1 MKTWKAASPEN
12 LLKTCC
18 PSSMFSI
25 AESKDDEN
33 TKEEKKRKSKTKKSD
48 KESDKKVAN
57 VNRRIR
63 LKPKDEATKVL
74 KQWFGCVRKTYNW
87 ALGCLKD
94 KPKEYKW
101 NVYWLRKRFVNKCNI
116 PKKYAYLLDTPKHVR
131 DGALEDLVNG
141 FKVNKEKQKKNPEH
155 KFEMHFR
162 SKKDNQ
168 SITIPHTV
176 ITLILK
182 DKDSLDPE
190 LKMFPTFLKNKIKFH
205 IRKRDKGTLPLFQHD
220 CKLTMDRL
228 GRIYLCV
235 PQHVSV
241 CDNQTDTKRHDWV
254 ALDPGVRTFMTGYS
268 PTPGVCFQVAP
279 KDINKLYRLCKHLD
293 AMISKIAKSTSKR
306 ERYKVKKVL
315 SRLRHRIH
323 HLVDEVHWKCIHFLV
338 TRFKNIII
346 PPFNTSQMVKR
357 GSRRIRSKT
366 ARQMLCWRHYTFRRR
381 LLDKVKLLTDTR
393 VFVRGEEYT
402 TKACT
407 NCLQLHHTIGGNK
420 LFKCPRCFIVVDRDV
435 SGSRNIFIK
444 NISAIE

>member
-1 MKTWKAASPEN
+1 MRCALSSTASARST
-12 LLKTCC
+12 L
-18 PSSMFSI
+18 S
-25 AESKDDEN
+25 
-33 TKEEKKRKSKTKKSD
+33 KKRAS
-48 KESDKKVAN
+48 
-57 VNRRIR
+57 
-63 LKPKDEATKVL
+63 
-74 KQWFGCVRKTYNW
+74 
-87 ALGCLKD
+87 
-94 KPKEYKW
+94 
-101 NVYWLRKRFVNKCNI
+101 
-116 PKKYAYLLDTPKHVR
+116 
-131 DGALEDLVNG
+131 
-141 FKVNKEKQKKNPEH
+141 
-155 KFEMHFR
+155 
-162 SKKDNQ
+162 Q
-168 SITIPHTV
+168 S
-176 ITLILK
+176 TLILK
-182 DKDSLDPE
+182 E
-190 LKMFPTFLKNKIKFH
+190 LINRREIAIGFVYSIDQIRVVIVYGGPKF
-205 IRKRDKGTLPLFQHD
+205 
-220 CKLTMDRL
+220 
-228 GRIYLCV
+228 
-235 PQHVSV
+235 VSV

-407 NCLQLHHTIGGNK
+407 NCLQLHHKIGGNK
-420 LFKCPRCFIVVDRDV
+420 LFKCPQCFIVVDRDV